1 MPSTLRLRRRR
12 CRPTLTGIDGRL
24 DEGKLDQL
32 RAWGTGLGAHES
44 PDVRATGK
52 AILMLIEE
60 IERLHVDLWNAKAAS
75 ADGGAAHETQAD
87 IDSFDADEPQQLAQS
102 LRDRVSRLRRHA

>member
-1 MPSTLRLRRRR
+1 MN
-12 CRPTLTGIDGRL
+12 
-24 DEGKLDQL
+24 EAKLDQL
-32 RAWGTGLGAHES
+32 RAWGTGLSAHES

-75 ADGGAAHETQAD
+75 ADGQPQRETD
-87 IDSFDADEPQQLAQS
+87 TNNDSLLDASMELDGSGQLSQT
-102 LRDRVSRLRRHA
+102 LRERLRGLRRHA